1 MNTYKLKYTNK
12 NEAIEDLFAKGV
24 ITSWSYVDEEETEK
38 VAKKYGQGTHSIVEI
53 GLIVD
58 VEGTYDADFKELTA
72 PVFADGYHFDVMS
85 ENEIDFENAVEPENP
100 RHTFA
105 GYEQ

>member
-1 MNTYKLKYTNK
+1 MKVYKLQYPNK
-12 NEAIEDLFAKGV
+12 ETALIDLLAKGV
-24 ITSWSYVDEEETEK
+24 YIENEEQL
-38 VAKKYGQGTHSIVEI
+38 VYGQGTHAIVEI

-58 VEGTYDADFKELTA
+58 VEGTYDDEGEELTA

-85 ENEIDFENAVEPENP
+85 ENEIDFENAIEPKNP
-100 RHTFA
+100 KHTFA

>member
-1 MNTYKLKYTNK
+1 MNIHKLKYPNK
-12 NEAIEDLFAKGV
+12 ETAIADLLAKGVYIEDL
-24 ITSWSYVDEEETEK
+24 S
-38 VAKKYGQGTHSIVEI
+38 YGQGTHAIVEI

-58 VEGTYDADFKELTA
+58 VEGTYDDEGEELTA

-100 RHTFA
+100 KHKFL
-105 GYEQ
+105 